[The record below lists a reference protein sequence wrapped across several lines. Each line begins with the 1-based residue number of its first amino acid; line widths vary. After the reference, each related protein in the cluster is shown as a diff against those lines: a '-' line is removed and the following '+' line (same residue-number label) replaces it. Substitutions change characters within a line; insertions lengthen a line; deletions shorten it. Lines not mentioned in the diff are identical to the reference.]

1 MFDVEKIR
9 ADFPLL
15 STEVYGRPLVYLD
28 SGATA
33 QKPRCVIDTVD
44 YLHRELNA
52 NIHRGVHRLAEEAT
66 ERYEAARDRIRA
78 FIGAAHR
85 EEVVFTAGATAS
97 LNTVAYAWGDTF
109 LRAGDNIV
117 VSEMEHHSNLVP
129 WQAVALRK
137 GAELRMLPFDDAGR
151 LMTER
156 LDGLIDGRTR
166 MVAVTQAS
174 NTLGTRPDLRPI
186 VEAAHAV
193 GALVCVDGCQGIV
206 HGGADVAA
214 LGCDF
219 YAFSG
224 HKLYG
229 PTGIGVLYG
238 RRELLDAMPPFLY
251 GGDMVDRVSF
261 GGTTYAPL
269 PLKFEAGTANFV
281 GAIGLGEAIRYL
293 EQFDPA
299 EIEAYERELLSY
311 GRRTA
316 FGRRRV
322 ADLRRD
328 TRQMRDRVVHGRGDA
343 PLRRGDDPRQAGDRR
358 AHGPALRRTG
368 DDPLRGARACAGR
381 RLRCTTRAGRSM
393 RLQPASNVP

>member
-85 EEVVFTAGATAS
+85 EEVIFTAGATAS

-214 LGCDF
+214 LGYDF

-238 RRELLDAMPPFLY
+238 RRELLDAMAS
-251 GGDMVDRVSF
+251 DD
-261 GGTTYAPL
+261 A
-269 PLKFEAGTANFV
+269 
-281 GAIGLGEAIRYL
+281 EAIEHEFGDHMFTL
-293 EQFDPA
+293 V
-299 EIEAYERELLSY
+299 EL
-311 GRRTA
+311 GRRKGIKA
-316 FGRRRV
+316 
-322 ADLRRD
+322 A
-328 TRQMRDRVVHGRGDA
+328 
-343 PLRRGDDPRQAGDRR
+343 
-358 AHGPALRRTG
+358 PALNAATERFLTRFERMEALARERNLDFVSLSL
-368 DDPLRGARACAGR
+368 DDKDDLWNEVKAAEKPG
-381 RLRCTTRAGRSM
+381 TEKTED
-393 RLQPASNVP
+393 